1 VPDSFFL
8 RHEEGIF
15 ELEPAVFVGFFV
27 RSFAAKPAGI
37 ISFLLGFATFT
48 PAASW
53 ETTLTASS
61 APSFPN
67 PRPMHARYG
76 FGWSGFP
83 GATAEVRLNKA
94 TGDRLQLDLTAHT
107 IGLVRTLWKFD
118 ASHTSII
125 EAATLHPVAV
135 KQVETVR
142 NKKTVT
148 DLAFGAD
155 GVTSKVTETPGKGT
169 KGRRFDFPHLFDLQS
184 ALLYLRSQSLQ
195 ERSVQRIVVY
205 PATSAYLATVTVLGR
220 ERITVPSGTYNA
232 IKFNLQLNKIGKQGG
247 LEPHRKFRRATAWIS
262 DDPDRL
268 LLRIEAQIFVGTVF
282 AELQSVEF
290 QNTKAQVTPD

>member
-1 VPDSFFL
+1 MPCLFY
-8 RHEEGIF
+8 RHEEGIS
-15 ELEPAVFVGFFV
+15 ELEPAFVGVIV
-27 RSFAAKPAGI
+27 RSFAGTAVALI
-37 ISFLLGFATFT
+37 LLLPGFSSVAS
-48 PAASW
+48 AASW
-53 ETTLTASS
+53 EKTLTASS

-67 PRPMHARYG
+67 PRPVRARYG

-107 IGLVRTLWKFD
+107 IGLVRSLWKFD

-135 KQVETVR
+135 KQVENVR
-142 NKKTVT
+142 KKKTVT
-148 DLAFGAD
+148 DLSFGVD
-155 GVTSKVTETPGKGT
+155 GVTSKVTETPGKGA
-169 KGRRFDFPHLFDLQS
+169 KVRRFEFPHLFDLQS

-232 IKFNLQLNKIGKQGG
+232 IKFNLQLNKIGKQGE
-247 LEPHRKFRRATAWIS
+247 LEPHRKFRRATVWIS
-262 DDPDRL
+262 DDPDRV

-290 QNTKAQVTPD
+290 QNTKPQVTPD

>member
-1 VPDSFFL
+1 MGALVVSL
-8 RHEEGIF
+8 
-15 ELEPAVFVGFFV
+15 LLY
-27 RSFAAKPAGI
+27 SAAIAAG
-37 ISFLLGFATFT
+37 
-48 PAASW
+48 ASW
-53 ETTLTASS
+53 EKSLTASS

-67 PRPMHARYG
+67 PRPMHAKYG

-94 TGDRLQLDLTAHT
+94 AGDRLQLDITAHT

-118 ASHTSII
+118 TSHTSIV
-125 EAATLHPVAV
+125 EAATLHPIVV
-135 KQVETVR
+135 KQVETSR
-142 NKKTVT
+142 SKKTVT

-155 GVTSKVTETPGKGT
+155 GVTSRETETPGKGT
-169 KGRRFDFPHLFDLQS
+169 KVRRFDFPHLFDLQS

-195 ERSVQRIVVY
+195 ERNVQRIVVY

-232 IKFNLQLNKIGKQGG
+232 IKFELQLNKIGKKGE
-247 LEPHRKFRRATAWIS
+247 LEPHRKFRRATVWLS

-290 QNTKAQVTPD
+290 ENTKPKVQPEL